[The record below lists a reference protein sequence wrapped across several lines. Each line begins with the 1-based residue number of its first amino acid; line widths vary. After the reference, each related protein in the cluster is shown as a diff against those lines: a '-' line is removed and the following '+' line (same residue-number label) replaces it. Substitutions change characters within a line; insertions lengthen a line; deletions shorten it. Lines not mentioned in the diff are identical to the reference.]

1 MPSFCT
7 FVRYRPDPDS
17 YLCRLSFGQF
27 MQSRSELS
35 IGPWC
40 YGRWFT
46 LSVVLRADDDPAI
59 LLRLVVECLG
69 EGADLRTPKP
79 CEVGAGGLDRSYGGD
94 LDYSAT

>member
-1 MPSFCT
+1 
-7 FVRYRPDPDS
+7 
-17 YLCRLSFGQF
+17 

-46 LSVVLRADDDPAI
+46 LSAVLRADDDPAI

-69 EGADLRTPKP
+69 EGAELRTPKP
-79 CEVGAGGLDRSYGGD
+79 CEVGAGGLDRSYGED
-94 LDYSAT
+94 LDYCAT